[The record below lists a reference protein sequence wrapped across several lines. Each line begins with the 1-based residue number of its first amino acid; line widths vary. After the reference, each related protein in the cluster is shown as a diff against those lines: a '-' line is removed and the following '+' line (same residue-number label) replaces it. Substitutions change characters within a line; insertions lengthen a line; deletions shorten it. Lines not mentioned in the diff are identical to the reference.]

1 MSERKRNILIDCLV
15 GLTVCAAVVALR
27 WSDTISV
34 LHQLCDGFFVAG
46 VMLTGVG
53 GLKFCGNRGA
63 FDMMAYSVSYVFY
76 LVFPGANAKR
86 PQEQQNE
93 KYYDYVQRKQENRK
107 PTGSMWLVG
116 LAFLAVSVL
125 LLVAYEI
132 TKS

>member
-1 MSERKRNILIDCLV
+1 MSERTKNILIDCLV
-15 GLTVCAAVVALR
+15 GLTICAAVVTLR
-27 WSDTISV
+27 WSDEFSV

-46 VMLTGVG
+46 VMLAGVG
-53 GLKFCGNRGA
+53 GLKFCGNKGA
-63 FDMMAYSVSYVFY
+63 FDMMAYSLSYVFY

-107 PTGSMWLVG
+107 PTGCIVLVG
-116 LAFLAVSVL
+116 LAFLAVSLL

-132 TKS
+132 TQP